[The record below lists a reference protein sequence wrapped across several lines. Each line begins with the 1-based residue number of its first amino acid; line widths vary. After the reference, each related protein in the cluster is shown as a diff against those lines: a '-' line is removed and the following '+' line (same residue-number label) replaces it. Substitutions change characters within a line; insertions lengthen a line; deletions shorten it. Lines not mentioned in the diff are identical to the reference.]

1 MGRIKGRYEGRLVV
15 SIDVPHD
22 KYKDFPIA
30 EIKEHFQKHCTE
42 GLREELQIQL
52 DAMGTVE
59 LEEQYLNIYEVTE

>member
-1 MGRIKGRYEGRLVV
+1 MGRIKGRYVGRL
-15 SIDVPHD
+15 IINLDVPYD
-22 KYKDFPIA
+22 KNKDLPIA
-30 EIKEHFQKHCTE
+30 EIKEHFQKRCTE